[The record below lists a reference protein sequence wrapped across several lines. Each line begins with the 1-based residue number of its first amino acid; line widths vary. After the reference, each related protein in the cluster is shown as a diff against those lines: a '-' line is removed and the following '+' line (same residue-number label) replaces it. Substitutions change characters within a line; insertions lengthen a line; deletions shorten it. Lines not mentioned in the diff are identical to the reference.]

1 MDYVLDSSTIE
12 AHGLTFKV
20 EIKQDNDSGKPWAEC
35 EGFGPVREAEKGY
48 YDRYLTKKPGE
59 RVLHLGDRNCY
70 SWVYDWQ
77 GATALAKRDGWGV
90 SPEHRPDNWDA
101 LTAKQQRGIA
111 VQRDFDFLKA
121 WCDEDWVWSGVCVT
135 LLIEDE
141 DGDLAPYDG
150 DLDLSDSLFSVEF
163 WQYKN
168 LDDAK
173 NSHAKSIVTE
183 MVDRIAKAYHAEQAE
198 RLACEERDIVTVA
211 A

>member
-1 MDYVLDSSTIE
+1 MDYVLDASTIE
-12 AHGLTFKV
+12 AHSLTFKV
-20 EIKQDNDSGKPWAEC
+20 EIVQDNDSGKPWKEC

-77 GATALAKRDGWGV
+77 GAIALAKRDDWGV
-90 SPEHRPDNWDA
+90 SPENRPDNWEK
-101 LTAKQQRGIA
+101 LSAKQQREIA
-111 VQRDFDFLKA
+111 VQHDFDFLKA
-121 WCDEDWVWSGVCVT
+121 WCDEDWVWSGICVT
-135 LLIEDE
+135 LLIEGE

-150 DLDLSDSLFSVEF
+150 DLDLSDSLWSVEF

-173 NSHAKSIVTE
+173 NSHAKSVVTE
-183 MVDRIAKAYHAEQAE
+183 MIDHIAKTYLAEQAE
-198 RLACEERDIVTVA
+198 RLACEERNIVTVA